1 MRISTRSRYG
11 LKVMYELALKYGGE
25 PVFLKEIARTHKIS
39 EKYLS
44 KLVIPLRGVGLITSH
59 RGAHG
64 GYTLARAPGAVTVM
78 EIVRVLEGDFA
89 PALRTSRARGP
100 AAAEEHPT
108 EEVWV
113 TLEKAITQTLNAMT
127 LESLILSGKSQIPN
141 YQI

>member
-11 LKVMYELALKYGGE
+11 LKVMYELALKYGGD

-44 KLVIPLRGVGLITSH
+44 KLVIPLRSVGLITSH
-59 RGAHG
+59 RGSHG
-64 GYTLARAPGAVTVM
+64 GYTLARPPGSVTVM
-78 EIVRVLEGDFA
+78 EIMRVLEGDFA
-89 PALRTSRARGP
+89 PAVRTRK
-100 AAAEEHPT
+100 EEHPT

-113 TLEKAITQTLNAMT
+113 TLERAINQTLSAVS
-127 LESLILSGKSQIPN
+127 LESLVLAGKSQVPN

>member
-44 KLVIPLRGVGLITSH
+44 KLVIPLRSVGLITSH

-64 GYTLARAPGAVTVM
+64 GYTLARPPRNVTVM
-78 EIVRVLEGDFA
+78 EIMRVLEGDFA
-89 PALRTSRARGP
+89 PSVRTRR
-100 AAAEEHPT
+100 EEHPT

-113 TLEKAITQTLNAMT
+113 TLEKAITGALDSIT
-127 LESLILSGKSQIPN
+127 LESLVQAGRNQTLN

>member
-25 PVFLKEIARTHKIS
+25 PVFLREIAHTHRIS

-44 KLVIPLRGVGLITSH
+44 KLVIPLRGVGLILSH

-78 EIVRVLEGDFA
+78 EIVRVLEGDFS
-89 PALRTSRARGP
+89 PASRTRKVRGTDGND
-100 AAAEEHPT
+100 EQPT
-108 EEVWV
+108 EDVWV
-113 TLEKAITQTLNAMT
+113 TLEKAINQTLGAIT
-127 LESLILSGKSQIPN
+127 LESLVQSGRSQVPN